1 MRKNKKF
8 LFVSKDSLSGDLAVQ
23 LLNEGHDVKFYF
35 EDKYSRDVYDGFL
48 EKVSNWKKYIDW
60 ADVIIF
66 DDENFGSYAD
76 KLRKK
81 RKLVIGGSKY
91 TDKLEI
97 HRKFGQ
103 DELKGRGIKIAF
115 TKNFSKYDRAINFI
129 KKNPDRYV
137 FKPTGNNQSGDK
149 GLIIVSNRDNGS
161 DLLEF
166 LTQNRKSLEGKAPK
180 FVLQKFIDGI
190 EVAVGAF
197 FNGTDF
203 IYPINVNFEHKHLFS
218 KNLGPM
224 TGEMG
229 TLMFWSKSNKIFRST
244 LGKFKAS
251 LKKYNYIGY
260 IDLNCI
266 VNENGIFPLEFTS
279 RFGYPTIQIQL
290 AGILDRAG
298 DWLFK
303 IAKGKKFRL
312 STKKGFQI
320 GVVVATP
327 PLLSE
332 GEDVKIV
339 KIFRDISIYFKNGK
353 KSKNIHIGDIKK
365 DKNDIWRIAG
375 SSGWCLVVTGTGRT
389 VAGARTR
396 AYKEIR
402 NILIPYMFYRSDIG
416 SRWSTESKKLK
427 SWGYI

>member
-1 MRKNKKF
+1 MKNKKF

-23 LLNEGHDVKFYF
+23 LLKEGHKVKFYF
-35 EDKYSRDVYDGFL
+35 GDKYNRDVYDGFL
-48 EKVSNWKKYIDW
+48 EKVDSWKKFINW

-66 DDENFGSYAD
+66 DDENFGSHAD
-76 KLRKK
+76 KLRKNGK
-81 RKLVIGGSKY
+81 MVIGGSKY

-97 HRKFGQ
+97 HRSFGQ
-103 DELKGRGIKIAF
+103 DELKKHGIKISF
-115 TKNFSKYDRAINFI
+115 IKNFNKYNRAIDFI
-129 KKNPDRYV
+129 KRKPDRYV

-149 GLIIVSNRDNGS
+149 RLIIISNQGDGS

-166 LTQNRKSLEGKAPK
+166 LTQNRKSLEKKTPR
-180 FVLQKFIDGI
+180 FVLQKFIDGVEI
-190 EVAVGAF
+190 AVGAF

-203 IYPINVNFEHKHLFS
+203 VYPINVNFEHKHLFS

-244 LGKFKAS
+244 LGKFRGS
-251 LKKYNYIGY
+251 LRKCNYIGY

-266 VNENGIFPLEFTS
+266 VNESGIFPLEFTS

-290 AGILDRAG
+290 AGILDKAG
-298 DWLFK
+298 NWLFK
-303 IAKGKKFRL
+303 LAKGKKFRL
-312 STKKGFQI
+312 ATRKGFQI

-332 GEDVKIV
+332 GDDMKTV
-339 KIFRDISIYFKNGK
+339 KIFRDISIHFKNSK
-353 KSKNIHIGDIKK
+353 KSKNVHIGDIKK

-375 SSGWCLVVTGTGRT
+375 SSGWCLVVTG
-389 VAGARTR
+389 AGKTIANARMK
-396 AYKEIR
+396 AYKEIK
-402 NILIPYMFYRSDIG
+402 NIVIPYMFYRGDIG
-416 SRWSTESKKLK
+416 SRWSKDSKKLR
-427 SWGYI
+427 SWGYL